1 MVAQI
6 FNLSTWEAEVGRLEF
21 EANLFYIS
29 NSRPAIVVLDPVF
42 QKLDILI
49 MFQNNSKGDEG
60 GSGMK
65 SGERRQSRG
74 HTGSPGDSFC
84 FCMFLS
90 CFTLLLK

>member
-65 SGERRQSRG
+65 SGERRQ
-74 HTGSPGDSFC
+74 GSNCRAEDTQGAQGTVFVFAC
-84 FCMFLS
+84 F
-90 CFTLLLK
+90 